1 MTGPK
6 EERQAR
12 EEAAITICG
21 MMFAFQELPDLPL
34 KFNQKLRQTALEKV
48 VVYACFQAKKER
60 SC

>member
-34 KFNQKLRQTALEKV
+34 KFNQKLRVAVK
-48 VVYACFQAKKER
+48 
-60 SC
+60 